1 MQITSNPFQ
10 RAAAAFIV
18 LGVIAQLVGSQAF
31 GTALLGIAL
40 VLAFLAVLNRRR
52 YQR

>member
-1 MQITSNPFQ
+1 
-10 RAAAAFIV
+10 V